1 MKKQTLALALL
12 PLWLAACAS
21 NPQPAADAR
30 PTAVSAA
37 PAQPSLSQEERI
49 AFFVNHARA
58 GELVDVAREL
68 KAGLDVN
75 AVDTLDQTALIGA
88 VSHKQLLVIKL
99 LLNSGA
105 NPNLPD
111 QAGWTP
117 LIHAVYAG
125 ADPDLLGILIDAGA
139 DVNGRN
145 DRGITALYL
154 ASVGGREEQV
164 SYLLSRGAD
173 PALASKAGYTPL
185 KIAQLKGLQ
194 KVVGLLKDAPSP
206 SAAARATP

>member
-1 MKKQTLALALL
+1 MNPNKIVVALL
-12 PLWLAACAS
+12 PLLLAACAS
-21 NPQPAADAR
+21 TPGSPEAAQPAAT
-30 PTAVSAA
+30 PAA
-37 PAQPSLSQEERI
+37 AAQPALTQEERV

-58 GELVDVAREL
+58 GELLDVAREL

-75 AVDTLDQTALIGA
+75 AFDSLDQTALIGA
-88 VSHKQLLVIKL
+88 VSHKQILAVKL

-105 NPNLPD
+105 NPGLAD
-111 QAGWTP
+111 RAGWTP

-125 ADPDLLGILIDAGA
+125 ADPELLGLLLEAGA
-139 DVNGRN
+139 DINGRN

-154 ASVGGREEQV
+154 ASVSGREEQV

-173 PALASKAGYTPL
+173 PTLASKAGYTPL

-194 KVVGLLKDAPSP
+194 KVVALLKDAPSP
-206 SAAARATP
+206 STAARATP

>member
-1 MKKQTLALALL
+1 MKKTLIAAALL
-12 PLWLAACAS
+12 PLLLAACAS
-21 NPQPAADAR
+21 NPA
-30 PTAVSAA
+30 AA
-37 PAQPSLSQEERI
+37 PAAPAVPAVAAQPQLSDEERI
-49 AFFVNHARA
+49 AFFVNHARS
-58 GELVDVAREL
+58 GELIDVAREL
-68 KAGLDVN
+68 KAGIDVN
-75 AVDTLDQTALIGA
+75 ALDTLDQTALIGA

-105 NPNLPD
+105 NPNLAD

-117 LIHAVYAG
+117 LIHAVYSG
-125 ADPDLLGILIDAGA
+125 ADPDLLGLLLDAGA

-164 SYLLSRGAD
+164 RYLLSRGAD
-173 PALASKAGYTPL
+173 PALASKAGYTAL

-194 KVVGLLKDAPSP
+194 KIVTLLKDAPSP
-206 SAAARATP
+206 SSPVAKATP

>member
-1 MKKQTLALALL
+1 MKKHLVAFALL
-12 PLWLAACAS
+12 PLCLAACATTPGAPATS
-21 NPQPAADAR
+21 APPPAA
-30 PTAVSAA
+30 TA
-37 PAQPSLSQEERI
+37 PAQPQLSTEERV

-58 GELVDVAREL
+58 GELIDLAREL

-75 AVDTLDQTALIGA
+75 SIDSLDQTALIGA
-88 VSHKQLLVIKL
+88 VSHKQLLAVKL

-117 LIHAVYAG
+117 LIHAVYSG
-125 ADPDLLGILIDAGA
+125 ADPDLLGILLDAGA
-139 DVNGRN
+139 EVNKPN

-164 SYLLSRGAD
+164 RYLLSRGAD
-173 PALASKAGYTPL
+173 RSLASKAGYTPL
-185 KIAQLKGLQ
+185 KIAQLKGLE
-194 KVVGLLKDAPSP
+194 KIVNLLKAPAP
-206 SAAARATP
+206 VTAAAN

>member
-1 MKKQTLALALL
+1 MKKHLVAFALL
-12 PLWLAACAS
+12 PLCLAACATTPGAPATS
-21 NPQPAADAR
+21 APPPAA
-30 PTAVSAA
+30 TA
-37 PAQPSLSQEERI
+37 PAQPQLSTEERV

-58 GELVDVAREL
+58 GELLDVAREL

-75 AVDTLDQTALIGA
+75 SFDSLDQTALIGA
-88 VSHKQLLVIKL
+88 VSHKQILAVKL

-105 NPNLPD
+105 DPGLAD
-111 QAGWTP
+111 RAGWTP

-125 ADPDLLGILIDAGA
+125 ADPELLGLLLEAGA
-139 DVNGRN
+139 DINGRN

-154 ASVGGREEQV
+154 ASVSGREEQV

-173 PALASKAGYTPL
+173 PTLASKAGYTPL

-194 KVVGLLKDAPSP
+194 KVVALLKDAPSP
-206 SAAARATP
+206 STAARATP